1 MRRVGVIAGMMVA
14 ISACA
19 GSGLVVTEARVGEP
33 TGPNAA
39 LYFTASGGDDRLVGA
54 TTSVATAVEAHE
66 TSMGD
71 DGTMTMRPVA
81 DLAVSVDSDLV
92 LEPGGFHLMLIDVD
106 RLEVGD
112 TIEVALRWETAGDMT
127 IEALV
132 VSPADTAG
140 DR

>member
-1 MRRVGVIAGMMVA
+1 
-14 ISACA
+14 
-19 GSGLVVTEARVGEP
+19 
-33 TGPNAA
+33 
-39 LYFTASGGDDRLVGA
+39 
-54 TTSVATAVEAHE
+54 VATAAEAHE
-66 TSMGD
+66 TAMGD